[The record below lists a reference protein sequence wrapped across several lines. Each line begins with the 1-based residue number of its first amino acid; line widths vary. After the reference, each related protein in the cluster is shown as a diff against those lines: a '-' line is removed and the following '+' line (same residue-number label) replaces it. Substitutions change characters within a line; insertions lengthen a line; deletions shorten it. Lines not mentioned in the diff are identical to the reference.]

1 MRMKEEI
8 IKQLEKKFP
17 DEVFLTPEDICR
29 LLACKQSTVMNWL
42 RRPEVAK
49 RPPSG
54 KLGRM
59 IRFPR
64 DLFVRWLVES
74 ESYLA

>member
-1 MRMKEEI
+1 MKEAI

-17 DEVFLTPEDICR
+17 DEVFLTPEEICR

-49 RPPSG
+49 RPPYV
-54 KLGRM
+54 KIGRM
-59 IRFPR
+59 IRFHR
-64 DLFVRWLVES
+64 DSFVQWLVET
-74 ESYLA
+74 ETQTA